1 MTSNGFDAICISD
14 SCLVVLVKRKNYLP
28 TVKDCNPVMALPRIR
43 AWMSWVPGGGDNT
56 GVTHVE
62 VGAQMAAAG
71 D

>member
-1 MTSNGFDAICISD
+1 MEERH
-14 SCLVVLVKRKNYLP
+14 LNYLP

-62 VGAQMAAAG
+62 VGAQMAAAR